1 MHWFKSYLVR
11 PETKQRTTAGS
22 ADFQRA
28 VDDYNRDHGRNWGTP
43 GKGTCPICE
52 HHGCFG
58 NAGGKLRD
66 SGRWACF
73 SANHGDVGRRVRTER
88 GEGACM
94 IGDALDVDAYQNHR
108 TRVEHLTVTG
118 YLTPPEL
125 TQERKATVN
134 PTTDTPTNK
143 PGHSGVPNLSEY
155 ETEWLE
161 ETAGRLQF
169 DGTLNYTPEAA
180 HAEALRRLRVIQ
192 EHERGARHA

>member
-1 MHWFKSYLVR
+1 MHWFTSYLVR
-11 PETKQRTTAGS
+11 PESKQRTTAGS
-22 ADFQRA
+22 ADLQAA
-28 VDDYNRDHGRNWGTP
+28 VDAYNRDHGRAWGRA
-43 GKGTCPICE
+43 GGTCPICG

-73 SANHGDVGRRVRTER
+73 SANHGDVGIGRT
-88 GEGACM
+88 GHVH
-94 IGDALDVDAYQNHR
+94 GDALDVDAYQNHR

-125 TQERKATVN
+125 TQERKAAVN
-134 PTTDTPTNK
+134 PTTDTPANK
-143 PGHSGVPNLSEY
+143 PGHSGVPDLSEY

-169 DGTLNYTPEAA
+169 DGTLNYTPEGAY
-180 HAEALRRLRVIQ
+180 AEALRRLRVIQ
-192 EHERGARHA
+192 EREKGAHHA